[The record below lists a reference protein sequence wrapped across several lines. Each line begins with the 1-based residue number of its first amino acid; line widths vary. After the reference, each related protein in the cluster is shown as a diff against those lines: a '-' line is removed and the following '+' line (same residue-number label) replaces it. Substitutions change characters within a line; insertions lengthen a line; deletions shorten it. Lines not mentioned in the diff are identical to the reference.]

1 MADHDPLEQNV
12 ERLLHA
18 AGVTVTLPEGR
29 RQQILDGLL
38 DQAATQRSVQGPLV
52 THKIW
57 RSLLKSRSLRVAAA
71 IAFAAVLIWALQ
83 GPNSTAIALDDV
95 GKRVEQISAYMFKV
109 TATVTGQMEGMPAT
123 DTRTETTV
131 LVSKEHGMR
140 MDQTIPPLHGG
151 QATHQ
156 LEYYL
161 SGNRTMVIVRPD
173 QKMYMKVTPVNLT
186 RTRQQIYDPW
196 ELIKQVLRC
205 KYKHLDRSMIDGIQ
219 VEGFETTD
227 PASLPGG
234 MDVIWDDVCI
244 RLWVGV
250 ADRLPV
256 RVDMDFTMEGLGH
269 AQVQISDLKWDRPCQ
284 ASDFEPNI
292 PEDYTAMAE
301 GIEMPDMTKM
311 TEITEMTEEAAIRNL
326 RFFADLAGRYPK
338 DLAKGLVPD
347 FIEAAM
353 GPPHDVNAATAK
365 ADAFVKRAMEL
376 ASRAGSLR
384 RFYMTLVKGKEDPAY
399 YGEQVVPQ
407 DPRVLLRWRVSDTEY
422 RVIFGDLQ
430 VETVTAEVLAD
441 MEEALALPP
450 LKPMDHPVPT
460 P

>member
-1 MADHDPLEQNV
+1 VADRDHLETNI
-12 ERLLHA
+12 ERLLSRA
-18 AGVTVTLPEGR
+18 EPQVTLPADHRQRIIGR
-29 RQQILDGLL
+29 LL
-38 DQAATQRSVQGPLV
+38 EQAVAQRAVQGRLV

-71 IAFAAVLIWALQ
+71 IAFAAVLIWVLQ
-83 GPNSTAIALDDV
+83 GPNSTAIALVDV

-109 TATVTGQMEGMPAT
+109 TATVTGQMEGMSAT

-131 LVSKEHGMR
+131 LVSKERGMR

-151 QATHQ
+151 PATHQ
-156 LEYYL
+156 LMYYL

-234 MDVIWDDVCI
+234 MDVIWDDVCV

-256 RVDMDFTMEGLGH
+256 RVDMDFTMEGSGH
-269 AQVQISDLKWDRPCQ
+269 AQVQISDLKWEQPCQ

-292 PEDYTAMAE
+292 PEDYTAMVE
-301 GIEMPDMTKM
+301 GIKMPDMTGV
-311 TEITEMTEEAAIRNL
+311 TEEAAIKNL

-338 DLAKGLVPD
+338 GLAMAILVPD
-347 FIEAAM
+347 FIEAGM
-353 GPPHDVNAATAK
+353 GPPHNMNAASAK
-365 ADAFVKRAMEL
+365 DDAMKSAMEL
-376 ASRAGSLR
+376 ASRARSLG

-407 DPRVLLRWRVSDTEY
+407 DPRVLVRWRVSDTEY

-450 LKPMDHPVPT
+450 LNPRDHPVPT